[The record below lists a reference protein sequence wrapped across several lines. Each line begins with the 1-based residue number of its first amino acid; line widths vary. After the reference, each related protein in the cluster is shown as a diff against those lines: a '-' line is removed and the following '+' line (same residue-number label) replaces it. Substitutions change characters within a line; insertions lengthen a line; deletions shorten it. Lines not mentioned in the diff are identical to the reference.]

1 MSIIY
6 EVNVFVQHDIEN
18 EYREWLVK
26 HIAEILAL
34 PGFIDAQ
41 SFDVLQE
48 GNAGTAA
55 ICVHYRLESQAAL
68 DNYFEHHASRLRADG
83 IARFGDRFRAARRV
97 MMNPESFSIA

>member
-1 MSIIY
+1 MGIIY

-18 EYREWLVK
+18 QYREWLLK

-41 SFDVLQE
+41 CFDVQQD
-48 GNAGTAA
+48 NSADDVA

-68 DNYFEHHASRLRADG
+68 DNYFQQHAPSLRADG
-83 IARFGDRFRAARRV
+83 VAKFGDQFRATRRV
-97 MMNPESFSIA
+97 LVTT